1 MGMRESLKN
10 IESAIEDME
19 GAEKRQPKAKPPKQG
34 KEEDER
40 MERLEGSMRKLELA
54 VEDIRKNAQSRGS
67 HERDYS
73 KDIEKIRNEIES
85 MRSESGTKTSAAG
98 DAESIRKSVDD
109 IRGEISRKIDALSRS
124 YDEKIRS
131 MEKAGSEAAQGDAK
145 RGIFG
150 IRLGAESGA
159 GDIAKKLDE
168 IRNAAKGDRETARKS
183 MEELEK
189 RLNAR
194 LESASSGIAH
204 KNDIDSLKKYID
216 EIRSAAGKKLEDTSK
231 ANEESFRNMEK
242 RFSQIGSKADESVLN
257 SLKGSVQH
265 SVFGFK
271 SGVDRHIND
280 AVRKID
286 ETAAKLKSDQENLK
300 KEMNE
305 KLNAI
310 SDRLED
316 KAKNAP
322 SEKNILEIKS
332 RMDVLQKYV
341 EGKLETVGKSMNGD
355 RSTMQQAKGGA
366 DAEMKKSIDEIR
378 NVSKNEAESMRKA
391 MEELSKSCQEKISGA
406 KAELEARIGELN
418 KAAAGDGETRKYIS
432 SLESKIAE
440 SSRKADK
447 IGNDMANA
455 MNAIEKARKKES
467 AGNSE
472 NGGFITKTD
481 FEKYT
486 LSFNDRL
493 SRLSEKIDS
502 VSKVDMDR
510 LGSLAN
516 AERRMDENL
525 KIFALNSDVEKI
537 WKEAEGLRKYI
548 DERTRAAADLS
559 NSLRV
564 WETRNMQV
572 MEKERALDERLNAF
586 PELKLIDG
594 RMRKLERAI
603 LDLQKHFVAAQITE
617 PIIIE

>member
-1 MGMRESLKN
+1 MGMHESLKD
-10 IESAIEDME
+10 IESAIEGIED
-19 GAEKRQPKAKPPKQG
+19 AEKRQPKAKPLKQDRG
-34 KEEDER
+34 GSDK
-40 MERLEGSMRKLELA
+40 MERVEGSVRKLELA
-54 VEDIRKNAQSRGS
+54 IEEIRKSAQPRDGGS
-67 HERDYS
+67 EES
-73 KDIEKIRNEIES
+73 LKKDIEELRSEVEGL
-85 MRSESGTKTSAAG
+85 RSESGTKANAGAGGG
-98 DAESIRKSVDD
+98 DAESVKKSVDG
-109 IRGEISRKIDALSRS
+109 IRDETLRSIEALSKN

-131 MEKAGSEAAQGDAK
+131 MEKTIVEAAQGGEK

-150 IRLGAESGA
+150 IKLGGA

-168 IRNAAKGDRETARKS
+168 IRNATKGDREMARKN

-194 LESASSGIAH
+194 IESVSSGIAK

-216 EIRSAAGKKLEDTSK
+216 ETRSAAGKKLDDASK
-231 ANEESFRNMEK
+231 AYEENFRNIEK
-242 RFSQIGSKADESVLN
+242 KMSQAGSKADENVLSN
-257 SLKGSVQH
+257 LKGSVQH
-265 SVFGFK
+265 SIFGFK

-286 ETAAKLKSDQENLK
+286 ETAARLKSDQENLR

-310 SDRLED
+310 SGRMED
-316 KAKNAP
+316 KTRSAP

-341 EGKLETVGKSMNGD
+341 EGKLDAFGKYMDENRGA
-355 RSTMQQAKGGA
+355 MQQAGSGA
-366 DAEMKKSIDEIR
+366 DAGILKKYSDETRGMMDSKMK
-378 NVSKNEAESMRKA
+378 
-391 MEELSKSCQEKISGA
+391 ELSKSYQEKISGA
-406 KAELEARIGELN
+406 KSELEARISELK
-418 KAAAGDGETRKYIS
+418 KAGTEGGETRKYIA

-440 SSRKADK
+440 NSRKADK
-447 IGNDMANA
+447 LGNDMANA

-467 AGNSE
+467 AGISE
-472 NGGFITKTD
+472 NGGFITKSD

-502 VSKVDMDR
+502 VSKADLDR
-510 LGSLAN
+510 IGSLAN
-516 AERRMDENL
+516 AEKRMDENL

-537 WKEAEGLRKYI
+537 WKEAESLRKYI

-559 NSLRV
+559 NSLRI
-564 WETRNMQV
+564 WESRNMQI
-572 MEKERALDERLNAF
+572 MEKERALDERLNSF